1 MQAIDS
7 ISLSDFDEFKR
18 QIEARI
24 NLLKGEFS
32 AFEKKDSPAVASN
45 INPVFES
52 SQLDDLGEAL
62 ETLK

>member
-1 MQAIDS
+1 VQAIDS

-52 SQLDDLGEAL
+52 S
-62 ETLK
+62 